1 MDDSLT
7 SVINP
12 ELNYDF
18 LFQDSL
24 LDPRDKGV
32 YSSIYKINI
41 FGKDYSIAMGTM
53 KKHPDTN
60 SLNFFITYL
69 VFKSKVICKLGVYEY
84 NAAENINHEEID
96 FSKMKMLLHTKFYT
110 SPDDLV
116 PFQREKDSF
125 DNDEEEKINEEVEDG
140 KKEEKEKEEIDG
152 LIYLKQEMEQKIKE
166 LASDKK
172 NSLIRSVFNIMDKL
186 SNTTF
191 AQSSPQKKQF
201 SDVRVELRMKS
212 KQNLFKEG
220 VDSKNNRTAYLNLE
234 YFDTPNL
241 MLNSTLLHVIE
252 YVLNTKVLIVD
263 EENNIVQFSILEQ
276 LEKEKVEDKKVIT
289 SKLTSMNLY
298 KNYDPDTILL
308 VKKIGD
314 EGYEMIQKKQS
325 FDSLSKLQQ
334 EQLKKLYEESPHE
347 FFAPNVAKQ
356 MNVNQFKVMRTLL
369 YQDSP
374 DDR

>member
-32 YSSIYKINI
+32 YSSIHKINI
-41 FGKDYSIAMGTM
+41 FGKNYSIAMGTM
-53 KKHPDTN
+53 KQHPDTS

-84 NAAENINHEEID
+84 NAAENTNHEEID

-116 PFQREKDSF
+116 PFQRDKDSF
-125 DNDEEEKINEEVEDG
+125 DNNEEEKINEEVEEG
-140 KKEEKEKEEIDG
+140 EEEEEIDG
-152 LIYLKQEMEQKIKE
+152 LLYLKQEMEQKIKE

-172 NSLIRSVFNIMDKL
+172 NSFIRSVFNIMDKL
-186 SNTTF
+186 SNTTI

-212 KQNLFKEG
+212 KHNLFKEG

-234 YFDTPNL
+234 YFDTPDL
-241 MLNSTLLHVIE
+241 MLNRTLLHVIE

-263 EENNIVQFSILEQ
+263 GQNNIVQFSTLEQ
-276 LEKEKVEDKKVIT
+276 LEKEKVQDKKVIT

-298 KNYDPDTILL
+298 KHYDPDTILL

-314 EGYEMIQKKQS
+314 EGYEIIQKKQS
-325 FDSLSKLQQ
+325 FDSLSKQQQ

-347 FFAPNVAKQ
+347 YFEPNVAKQ

-374 DDR
+374 EDR